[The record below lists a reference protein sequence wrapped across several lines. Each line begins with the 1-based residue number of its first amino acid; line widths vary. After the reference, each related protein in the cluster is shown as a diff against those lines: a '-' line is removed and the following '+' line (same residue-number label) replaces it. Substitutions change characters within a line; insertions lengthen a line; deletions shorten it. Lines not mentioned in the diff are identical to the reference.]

1 MTKMAKDEPEKL
13 DKALSTHFVSRL
25 LLDFLQFSFAYF
37 VKAELVNKDGQME
50 DAPYDNS

>member
-1 MTKMAKDEPEKL
+1 MTEMSKKKPKTL

-37 VKAELVNKDGQME
+37 VKAEMVN
-50 DAPYDNS
+50 